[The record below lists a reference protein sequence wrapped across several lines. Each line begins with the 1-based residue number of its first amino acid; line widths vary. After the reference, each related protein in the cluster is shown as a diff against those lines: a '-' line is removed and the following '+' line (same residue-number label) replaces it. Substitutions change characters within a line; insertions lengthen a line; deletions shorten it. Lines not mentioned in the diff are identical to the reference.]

1 MKRKI
6 LDSWKRP
13 TEIEVVDTGK
23 IPQQLDFNF
32 GPRDATP
39 KEFDDWYKDELEPWG
54 EKQLSIVFVMALV
67 QFSALAFMMLSF
79 FVIGR
84 GL

>member
-1 MKRKI
+1 MK
-6 LDSWKRP
+6 KRGY
-13 TEIEVVDTGK
+13 EE
-23 IPQQLDFNF
+23 QLQFNLHK
-32 GPRDATP
+32 PREATP
-39 KEFDDWYKDELEPWG
+39 KEFEDWYKDELEPWG
-54 EKQLSIVFVMALV
+54 EKQLSIVFIMALV